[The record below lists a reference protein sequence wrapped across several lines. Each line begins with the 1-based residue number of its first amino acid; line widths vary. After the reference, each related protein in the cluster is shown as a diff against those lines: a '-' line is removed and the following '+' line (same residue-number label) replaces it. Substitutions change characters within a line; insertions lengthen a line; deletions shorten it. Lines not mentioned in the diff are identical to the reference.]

1 VIVTSSLNVLSL
13 LFTVLAVITAAVVVM
28 AQARRISHEQLT
40 QTAKDWQDI
49 ATARTERVNLLQQQQ
64 GSLQAQVLDLTA
76 RIAAVEK
83 DRDYLVRRNL
93 DLAQELEASKAM
105 IEQLQCLLEENGV
118 RVPRR
123 QEQKERQS

>member
-1 VIVTSSLNVLSL
+1 
-13 LFTVLAVITAAVVVM
+13 M

-64 GSLQAQVLDLTA
+64 ASLQAQITDLTG

-83 DRDYLVRRNL
+83 DRDYLVRKNL
-93 DLAQELEASKAM
+93 DLSQALDRAHDRV
-105 IEQLQCLLEENGV
+105 EQLEQALCDHGLQIPRLEE
-118 RVPRR
+118 RT
-123 QEQKERQS
+123 ERNA